1 MKRRVLGRGLDALIP
16 EVPERSEG
24 YAEVKLTDIV
34 PNSQQPRIKIE
45 EGKLEELADSIRQNG
60 LVHPIL
66 VRRLGE
72 KYQIIAGERRWLA
85 ARRAGLERIPAIIK
99 DLPEDK
105 LLELA
110 LVENI
115 QREDLNPIEEALAY
129 QRLLEMHRLKQEE
142 LAARIGKDRVSIANA
157 LRLLK
162 LPEKIRGALEQKKIS
177 AGHAKALL
185 ALPSEQQQVALCEKI
200 IAQNL
205 SVRETERLAREM
217 LEATGRAR
225 AAPPLDPNVAAAEE
239 RLRLRLGTKVKI
251 TRRARGGTLLIE
263 FYSDEELHRIYSL
276 IMGE

>member
-24 YAEVKLTDIV
+24 YAELKLSDIV

-45 EGKLEELADSIRQNG
+45 EDKLEELADSIRQNG

-129 QRLLEMHRLKQEE
+129 QRLLETHRLKQEE
-142 LAARIGKDRVSIANA
+142 LAARIGKDRASIANA

-185 ALPSEQQQVALCEKI
+185 ALPSEQQAALCEKI

-217 LEATGRAR
+217 LEATGRDR